1 MSLDIQTNIA
11 SLIAQNN
18 LNLNNGF
25 MTQTITRLTSG
36 YRINSSADDAAG
48 LVIANEYRSNVT
60 ELTQGV
66 RNANDGIST
75 LQIVDGGLNNI
86 STMMDRM
93 KTLATQSASGTFT
106 GNRATLDQEYQQ
118 LITEIS
124 RQAANIGLNS
134 GGSNNTVVNVY
145 IGGGGNS
152 QANSQVS
159 VDLSGTGNTVDA
171 TGLGLTGT
179 NLLGAGTTMGSINLN
194 GVTSILAAGATGST
208 QQLTFNLA
216 GGQSFTATIS
226 STSSSGLSPQSAVEQ
241 LNNQLS
247 PYGLAASINSSTGE
261 LQISGS
267 VAFTAS
273 GGTASNSSTGLVA
286 ATDKVTN
293 GTLYQVN
300 STSASAPNATFA
312 PLTSSNTE
320 QLVFT
325 SGTNSTT
332 VTLNATNAGS
342 LSTAVS
348 TLNTQLAG
356 LGINAIV
363 GASGTDIEF
372 QSANS
377 FTVAK
382 AQNLA
387 TAGGASGV
395 FATTTGAAM
404 TTDTA
409 LTPTVTG
416 GATGNA
422 LSAITAINNA
432 IARLGN
438 VQGTVGAG
446 ENKLNYAIG
455 LANSQITSFSA
466 AESRIR
472 DADMAA
478 EAANL
483 TKAQILE
490 QSSIAAMAQAN
501 AAPQAVL
508 ALLK

>member
-11 SLIAQNN
+11 SLIAQV
-18 LNLNNGF
+18 NLNNNNAF

-48 LVIANEYRSNVT
+48 LVIANEFRSSVT

-93 KTLATQSASGTFT
+93 KTLATQSASGTFS
-106 GNRATLDQEYQQ
+106 GNRATLDQEFQQ
-118 LITEIS
+118 LVTEIT
-124 RQAANIGLNS
+124 RQASNIGLNS
-134 GGSNNTVVNVY
+134 GGTNNTVVNVY

-152 QANSQVS
+152 QANSQIK
-159 VDLSGTGNTVDA
+159 VDLSGSGNVVDA
-171 TGLGLTGT
+171 TGLGLAGQ
-179 NLLGAGTTMGSINLN
+179 NLLAAGTTMGSVNLN
-194 GVTSILAAGATGST
+194 GVTSILAAGATGSSQT
-208 QQLTFNLA
+208 FTFNLA
-216 GGQSFTATIS
+216 GGQTVTATIS
-226 STSSSGLSPQSAVEQ
+226 STSATGISPQSAVQQ

-247 PYGLAASINSSTGE
+247 PYGLAASINSSTGF
-261 LQISGS
+261 LQVSGS
-267 VAFTAS
+267 SAFTAS
-273 GGTASNSSTGLVA
+273 AAAASNSSTGLVA
-286 ATDKVTN
+286 STDKVTN

-300 STSASAPNATFA
+300 QGSTTAPNATFA
-312 PLTSSNTE
+312 PLTTSNTE

-325 SGTNSTT
+325 SGTNSAT
-332 VTLNATNAGS
+332 VTLNSTNAS
-342 LSTAVS
+342 SAATAVQ

-356 LGINAIV
+356 LGINAVI

-382 AQNLA
+382 AQNTA
-387 TAGGASGV
+387 TTGGSSGV
-395 FATTTGAAM
+395 FATSTGGAL

-409 LTPTVTG
+409 STPTVTG
-416 GATGNA
+416 GNTGNA
-422 LSAITAINNA
+422 LAAVTAIDNA

-455 LANSQITSFSA
+455 LATSQITSFSA

-490 QSSIAAMAQAN
+490 QSSVAAMAQAN